1 MHMAA
6 YEALGMDHTYGA
18 IRATAQDLPR
28 LVEAL
33 RAGAYDGFNV
43 TVPHKQRVL
52 ELVDDVG
59 PVARAIGAANTLT
72 RPSPPAPLP
81 QGERGRVAAD
91 NTDAPALAIE
101 LQRLAPER
109 SKDDWA
115 RSTAIVL
122 GSGGASRA
130 ALAALSQL
138 GVIDVIT
145 RARRGDP
152 LVPTARDREVLTV
165 IQATSAGMH
174 GADPG
179 GAVALACAW
188 RELPDA
194 AIALDVIYAPP
205 ETPFLAAARARG
217 LRHANGLGMLVE
229 QGALAFERWLGVPA
243 PRDVMLAAIR

>member
-1 MHMAA
+1 MHRAA
-6 YEALGMDHTYGA
+6 YAALGMEHTYEA
-18 IRATAQDLPR
+18 IRATAEDLPR

-33 RAGAYDGFNV
+33 RRGEYDGFNV
-43 TVPHKQRVL
+43 TVPHKTRVL

-59 PVARAIGAANTLT
+59 PVARGIGAANTLL
-72 RPSPPAPLP
+72 RAPSAA
-81 QGERGRVAAD
+81 GRVAAD
-91 NTDAPALAIE
+91 NTDAPALAVE

-115 RSTAIVL
+115 RGAALVL
-122 GSGGASRA
+122 GSGGASRG
-130 ALAALSQL
+130 ALAALNQL
-138 GVIDVIT
+138 GVTDVIQ

-179 GAVALACAW
+179 DAVAAACAW

-217 LRHANGLGMLVE
+217 LRCASGLGMLVE
-229 QGALAFERWLGVPA
+229 QGALAFKLWLGVEP
-243 PRDVMLAAIR
+243 PRDVMRAALGGR